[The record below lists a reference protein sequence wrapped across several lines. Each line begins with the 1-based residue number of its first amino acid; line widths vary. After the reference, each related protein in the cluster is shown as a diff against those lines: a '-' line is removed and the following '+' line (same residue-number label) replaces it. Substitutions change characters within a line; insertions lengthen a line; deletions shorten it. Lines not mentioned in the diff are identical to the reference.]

1 MLRYFVSTEWRA
13 HMTVFLI
20 ILFFV
25 PPLFLV
31 AYKLGVHVRDHY
43 SYSLPRITEQAESKN
58 EQAESKNDPGQG
70 WRSALCGENFES
82 ALREDQWW
90 LVKELP
96 ESEEAAQEAFSQ
108 IRAARLRG
116 CRDLGYRD

>member
-1 MLRYFVSTEWRA
+1 MRRYFVSTEWRA
-13 HMTVFLI
+13 HITVFLI

-43 SYSLPRITEQAESKN
+43 SYSLPRITEQAESKG
-58 EQAESKNDPGQG
+58 DPGQQ
-70 WRSALCGENFES
+70 WRSANCGENFES
-82 ALREDQWW
+82 ALHEDQWW

-108 IRAARLRG
+108 IRAARLRT